1 MQNGLTRRPVNL
13 CNIVETHMGKPFD
26 LEERT
31 YLFANQ
37 VRSFLKQLP
46 RTVGNQE
53 DGRQLIRS
61 SGSVAAN
68 YVEANE
74 AISKKERLLRLR
86 TSRKEAKES
95 ALWLRLLDTGTTPAV
110 ETERIE
116 LPQEARE
123 LLKILSAIILK
134 NE

>member
-1 MQNGLTRRPVNL
+1 
-13 CNIVETHMGKPFD
+13 MGKPFD